1 MNTSHWKQY
10 VNRIIGSEI
19 SAFSRYYCRLIQ
31 WKILKHDSGLLFSSI
46 ECPKKER
53 LLNDTDFPD
62 LTQQRDQR
70 TLILLNGTFNHH
82 YDIQDLLQELKPNLS
97 RTSRI
102 VVVTYNPYYKW
113 LYWLANRLGIRKGE
127 MPFTFLTR
135 TNVNNLS
142 KISGFETVKLRPVVY
157 CPFRLKGIGSF
168 INRILPAIPF
178 IRDLALTQIIVLRPI
193 IKESSKPSLSI
204 IIPARNEKGNI
215 ENVLKRLLHLNKIDL
230 EIIFV
235 EGHSQDGT
243 WEEIL
248 RVKKEYP
255 STFNIKAF
263 QQTGNGKGDAVRLG
277 FSLAT
282 KDLLTILDADL
293 TMPPEKLNRFYNA
306 YCNGIA
312 DFINGSR
319 LIYPMEGKA
328 MRFLN
333 LLGNVF
339 YSKVLSYVLDTKL
352 SDSLCGTKLLSRSD
366 YQRFVSWRKDFGD
379 FDPFGDFELLFPA
392 AILSLG
398 IVDIPIRYLDRTY
411 GSTNI
416 KRFRHGLMLLKMV
429 SIGAMRIKLS
439 RIY

>member
-1 MNTSHWKQY
+1 MNTSSWRHY
-10 VNRIIGSEI
+10 VNRLIGSEI
-19 SAFSRYYCRLIQ
+19 SAFSRYYNRLIQ
-31 WKILKHDSGLLFSSI
+31 WKISKNDSGLIFNSI
-46 ECPKKER
+46 ECKNKER
-53 LLNDTDFPD
+53 RYDDNDFPD
-62 LTQQRDQR
+62 LTHQREHR

-82 YDIQDLLQELKPNLS
+82 YDIQGLLQKVKPKLS

-113 LYWLANRLGIRKGE
+113 LYWLANKLGIRKGE
-127 MPFTFLTR
+127 LPHTFLTR
-135 TNVNNLS
+135 TALNNLS
-142 KISGFETVKLRPVVY
+142 KISGFDVVKLRPVVY
-157 CPFRLKGIGSF
+157 CPFSLKGIGSF

-178 IRDLALTQIIVLRPI
+178 IRDLALAHIIVLRPI
-193 IKESSKPSLSI
+193 IKESSKRSLSI

-215 ENVLKRLLHLNKIDL
+215 EEALKRLTHLNKIDL

-248 RVKKEYP
+248 RVKKEY
-255 STFNIKAF
+255 SSRFYIKAF

-277 FSLAT
+277 FSHAT

-366 YQRFVSWRKDFGD
+366 YHRFVSWRKDFGD

>member
-1 MNTSHWKQY
+1 MNTSSWRQY

-19 SAFSRYYCRLIQ
+19 SAFSRYYSKLIQ
-31 WKILKHDSGLLFSSI
+31 WKISKHDSGLIFRFI
-46 ECPKKER
+46 ECPVKKR
-53 LLNDTDFPD
+53 LLDDSDFPD
-62 LTQQRDQR
+62 LANQRKQH
-70 TLILLNGTFNHH
+70 TLVLLNGTFNHH
-82 YDIQDLLQELKPNLS
+82 YDIQDLLQKLKPKLS

-113 LYWLANRLGIRKGE
+113 LYWLANKLRIRKGE
-127 MPFTFLTR
+127 LPHTFLTR
-135 TNVNNLS
+135 TSLNNLS
-142 KISGFETVKLRPVVY
+142 IISGYDVVKLRPVVY

-178 IRDLALTQIIVLRPI
+178 IRDFALAHIIVLRPI
-193 IKESSKPSLSI
+193 KKESSTPSLSI
-204 IIPARNEKGNI
+204 IIQARNEKGNI
-215 ENVLKRLLHLNKIDL
+215 ENAIKRMQHLNKIDL
-230 EIIFV
+230 EVVFV

-248 RVKKEYP
+248 RVKKEYS
-255 STFNIKAF
+255 STFNIQAF
-263 QQTGNGKGDAVRLG
+263 QQTGHGKGNAVRLG
-277 FSLAT
+277 FSAAT